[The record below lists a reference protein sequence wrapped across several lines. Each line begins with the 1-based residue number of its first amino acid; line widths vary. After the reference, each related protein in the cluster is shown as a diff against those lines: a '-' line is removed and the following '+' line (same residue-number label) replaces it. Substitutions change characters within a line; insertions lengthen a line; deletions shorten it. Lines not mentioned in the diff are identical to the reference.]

1 MRRPFPSFLHLLT
14 LLGISM
20 SLIACSSNPMGRIFD
35 RDGDEEVVEEEAQDD
50 RVSVLALQQAL
61 TPNPRFIGQTLEV
74 PPAFANNQW
83 AQPGGEADHVMH
95 HLSLAENL
103 DRAWQ
108 ARIGKGGQKR
118 SPLTA
123 PPVIADGRAYTVD
136 TEAKVSAFDALSG
149 DLLWQADL
157 TPDLTDGPKRKFWQI
172 RRGLTASEIGFGGG
186 VAYDDD
192 MVFMV
197 SGFGIAAAMHAATGD
212 VLWQAELMAP
222 VRNPPTAANGKVFVV
237 TTANQIVALSQETGQ
252 TLWSHESFEENARFL
267 SNGSPA
273 VQAGVV
279 IAPFSSGE
287 VVAL

>member
-35 RDGDEEVVEEEAQDD
+35 RDGDEEEVVEEEAQDD

-157 TPDLTDGPKRKFWQI
+157 TPDLTDGPERKFWQI

-186 VAYDDD
+186 V
-192 MVFMV
+192 
-197 SGFGIAAAMHAATGD
+197 
-212 VLWQAELMAP
+212 
-222 VRNPPTAANGKVFVV
+222 
-237 TTANQIVALSQETGQ
+237 
-252 TLWSHESFEENARFL
+252 
-267 SNGSPA
+267 
-273 VQAGVV
+273 
-279 IAPFSSGE
+279 
-287 VVAL
+287 